1 MNALIRAKKIHEIYG
16 GKIFAIGK
24 ISGNPAY
31 EKWIMRICIGE
42 VIYMR
47 QLMIFS
53 IGKPSR
59 YIRI

>member
-31 EKWIMRICIGE
+31 EKMDNENLHWRSN
-42 VIYMR
+42 IYAPIDD
-47 QLMIFS
+47 IFYW
-53 IGKPSR
+53 KT
-59 YIRI
+59 